1 MTESHYAPHCEVV
14 LAGDLGQAQA
24 IAEQRRSGGESV
36 ELLDRTDDLVVAAQ
50 RLYADLRAADRRRV
64 EVLVVVLPPAEGI
77 GHALRD
83 RLTKAAA
90 R

>member
-1 MTESHYAPHCEVV
+1 MAV
-14 LAGDLGQAQA
+14 
-24 IAEQRRSGGESV
+24 
-36 ELLDRTDDLVVAAQ
+36 LDRTDDLVIAAQ
-50 RLYADLRAADRRRV
+50 QLYADLRAADRRQID
-64 EVLVVVLPPAEGI
+64 VLVVVLPPPEGI